1 MQNLGGIGVALISKL
16 TLEAGSVNG
25 IGRLAPV
32 SSVLQDTPHAKTE
45 MAPRRKKLP
54 IANKRR
60 MYSTRLHPKVIDALN
75 ALKSKRGEP
84 ASRIIE
90 NLIIKEVNRLGL

>member
-45 MAPRRKKLP
+45 MAPRR
-54 IANKRR
+54 
-60 MYSTRLHPKVIDALN
+60 VIIFFI
-75 ALKSKRGEP
+75 P
-84 ASRIIE
+84 
-90 NLIIKEVNRLGL
+90 